1 MESHK
6 CQATGGI
13 QAIRSG
19 ASWGWQ
25 RGWGGCWRSVL
36 WPRTP
41 AERDQAAFSKV
52 RAQRNRNKR
61 RSRSPCS
68 QAGTL
73 GWELSGHTVWQVSGR
88 SGKEGGKG
96 CSGIGWG
103 RPCFAHWPAALCLS
117 LSECGV
123 SVKTSRQSRIVGGS
137 NAYSGEWPWQVSL
150 HVQGI
155 HVCGGSIITPE
166 WIVTA
171 AHCVE
176 E

>member
-1 MESHK
+1 MITL
-6 CQATGGI
+6 QPG
-13 QAIRSG
+13 
-19 ASWGWQ
+19 
-25 RGWGGCWRSVL
+25 
-36 WPRTP
+36 
-41 AERDQAAFSKV
+41 
-52 RAQRNRNKR
+52 RN
-61 RSRSPCS
+61 
-68 QAGTL
+68 L
-73 GWELSGHTVWQVSGR
+73 GMGTVWAHSVAGVRGRREEGSKGR
-88 SGKEGGKG
+88 SG
-96 CSGIGWG
+96 IGRG
-103 RPCFAHWPAALCLS
+103 RPCFAHVCLL

-123 SVKTSRQSRIVGGS
+123 SVKASRQSRIVGGS

>member
-1 MESHK
+1 MVTL
-6 CQATGGI
+6 QPG
-13 QAIRSG
+13 
-19 ASWGWQ
+19 
-25 RGWGGCWRSVL
+25 
-36 WPRTP
+36 
-41 AERDQAAFSKV
+41 
-52 RAQRNRNKR
+52 RN
-61 RSRSPCS
+61 
-68 QAGTL
+68 L
-73 GWELSGHTVWQVSGR
+73 GMGTVWAHSVAGV
-88 SGKEGGKG
+88 GGGGKG
-96 CSGIGWG
+96 AARGAVGLGGAALLCS
-103 RPCFAHWPAALCLS
+103 RPAALCLL

>member
-1 MESHK
+1 M
-6 CQATGGI
+6 
-13 QAIRSG
+13 
-19 ASWGWQ
+19 ASRLSEAVLPG
-25 RGWGGCWRSVL
+25 GGCGGGVVAGGGSSG
-36 WPRTP
+36 PTP
-41 AERDQAAFSKV
+41 QPKETRRRFPKSEPKETGTRGDHGHPAA
-52 RAQRNRNKR
+52 RPEPWDGN
-61 RSRSPCS
+61 
-68 QAGTL
+68 
-73 GWELSGHTVWQVSGR
+73 TVWQVSGR

-96 CSGIGWG
+96 RSGIGWG
-103 RPCFAHWPAALCLS
+103 RPCFAHSPAALCLS